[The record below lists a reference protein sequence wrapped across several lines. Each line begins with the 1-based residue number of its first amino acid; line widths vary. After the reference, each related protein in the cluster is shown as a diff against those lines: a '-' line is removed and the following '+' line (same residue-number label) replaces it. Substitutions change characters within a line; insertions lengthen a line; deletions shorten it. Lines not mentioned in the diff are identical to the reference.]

1 MGAILS
7 DAQLQRMSD
16 LIFSLAGKDTATIR
30 REIFTDDGQGGR
42 TSTWQDVD
50 SQPCILTA
58 QPANREVMLAGQA
71 IGRVYKSCLL
81 PRHTD
86 VRDED
91 VLVIAGITYKVLDI
105 LDPTTYEAARRVVVE
120 RQIG

>member
-86 VRDED
+86 ED